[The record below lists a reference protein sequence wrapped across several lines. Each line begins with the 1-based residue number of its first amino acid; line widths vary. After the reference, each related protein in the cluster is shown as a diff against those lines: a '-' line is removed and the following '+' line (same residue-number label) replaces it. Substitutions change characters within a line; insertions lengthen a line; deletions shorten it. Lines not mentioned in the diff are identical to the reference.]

1 MSCCSETNRLPD
13 TSLAKM
19 SLFKMSKELH
29 FRICNYGKP
38 RASPRRHGKEIDFY
52 SEEKEVGRATVNKE
66 SMAFHWLNIFLERR
80 GVFLLSIGF
89 LLSSQWEN
97 CPCWSPD
104 SIWLRFL
111 FINFYNTI

>member
-38 RASPRRHGKEIDFY
+38 CASPRRHGKEIDFY

-66 SMAFHWLNIFLERR
+66 SMAFHWLSSIARK
-80 GVFLLSIGF
+80 VFLLPAG
-89 LLSSQWEN
+89 L
-97 CPCWSPD
+97 CCG
-104 SIWLRFL
+104 RRM
-111 FINFYNTI
+111 

>member
-52 SEEKEVGRATVNKE
+52 SEEKEVGRTRVNKE
-66 SMAFHWLNIFLERR
+66 FMAFHWLNLCQERK
-80 GVFLLSIGF
+80 GVLPLPVGV
-89 LLSSQWEN
+89 
-97 CPCWSPD
+97 C
-104 SIWLRFL
+104 
-111 FINFYNTI
+111 